1 MIDHICDD
9 DLFSCAGADG
19 NVGWGQL
26 LSAQPLLFYIN
37 LTFTFQHQ
45 ILLLTIKRDKKT
57 RNVVVTKLE
66 YRKSI
71 SYSVSSLLAFSLP
84 LQTFS
89 IFLSIQH
96 KQTIFIFRMAETEV
110 VAFDNFQ

>member
-26 LSAQPLLFYIN
+26 LSAQPLLFCIN

-45 ILLLTIKRDKKT
+45 ILLLIIKRDEPEDKKA
-57 RNVVVTKLE
+57 RNVDVTKLE
-66 YRKSI
+66 
-71 SYSVSSLLAFSLP
+71 
-84 LQTFS
+84 
-89 IFLSIQH
+89 
-96 KQTIFIFRMAETEV
+96 
-110 VAFDNFQ
+110 

>member
-45 ILLLTIKRDKKT
+45 ILLLIIKREVSQKT
-57 RNVVVTKLE
+57 KRQE
-66 YRKSI
+66 
-71 SYSVSSLLAFSLP
+71 
-84 LQTFS
+84 
-89 IFLSIQH
+89 
-96 KQTIFIFRMAETEV
+96 M
-110 VAFDNFQ
+110 